1 MKIKIIIIA
10 LVCSLGTLASCGGDH
25 GAKSGKDTEANQY
38 QVAKDTSKMDTI
50 KATGED
56 NSGSGGTKAGSDTA
70 KKN

>member
-10 LVCSLGTLASCGGDH
+10 LICSAGALTSCGGDH
-25 GAKSGKDTEANQY
+25 GTKSGKDTEANQY
-38 QVAKDTSKMDTI
+38 QVTKDTSKVDTS

-56 NSGSGGTKAGSDTA
+56 NSGSGGTKADTG